1 MRPNGTHVRKLT
13 DDSLDAFGAAWSPES
28 DRLAFSDNFTSS
40 ESDLF
45 VMKANGTGITQ
56 LFETPQNETD
66 ASWSPDGGRIA
77 FGRFEFDDQ
86 GLPVPGS
93 SEIYVIGDD
102 GEGLTNLTNTPG
114 SDDIRPDWAPET
126 W

>member
-1 MRPNGTHVRKLT
+1 
-13 DDSLDAFGAAWSPES
+13 
-28 DRLAFSDNFTSS
+28 
-40 ESDLF
+40 
-45 VMKANGTGITQ
+45 MKANGTGITQ
-56 LFETPQNETD
+56 LFETPQNETG

-93 SEIYVIGDD
+93 GEIYVIGVD

-126 W
+126 R